1 MMIDVEKLQL
11 VGTGFTAKVYLFEE
25 NKVIKLFNKDY
36 DVGAVEYEAK
46 IARAIDGAGVAA
58 PKFYQTIEVNGQY
71 GIVYECVQGEL
82 LFSLLVK
89 ASFLQGIGL
98 IKKMA
103 RAQIEINQKVI
114 QSLPSQIERLS
125 YLIGKADGIEFYKD
139 DLLKGLKAINQE
151 SFICHGDFHAGNI
164 IARDGRFVAIDWM
177 NCYAGNKEGDLA
189 RTYLMLVTPDLPSGL
204 GKIQKALLTLYKKA
218 LGRVYLNEY
227 LKLSGMKKRGLKKW
241 FPIIAAARLTDNIQS
256 ERKWLLKIIKKNI
269 KFLKTK

>member
-1 MMIDVEKLQL
+1 MIDIEKLQL

-71 GIVYECVQGEL
+71 GIIYEYVQGEPF
-82 LFSLLVK
+82 FSLLIN
-89 ASFLQGIGL
+89 ASFLQGVRL
-98 IKKMA
+98 IKRMA
-103 RAQIEINQKVI
+103 QAQIEINQKNC
-114 QSLPSQIERLS
+114 QGLPSQIDRLS
-125 YLIGKADGIEFYKD
+125 YLIGKAEGIEAYKD
-139 DLLKGLKAINQE
+139 DLLKGLKAIKQE

-177 NCYAGNKEGDLA
+177 NCYAGNKEGDLL

-204 GKIQKALLTLYKKA
+204 GKIKKALLTLYKKA
-218 LGRVYLNEY
+218 LGRVYLREY
-227 LKLSGMKKRGLKKW
+227 LKLSGLKKRDLIKW
-241 FPIIAAARLTDNIQS
+241 LPIIAAARLDDNIPS
-256 ERKWLLKIIKKNI
+256 ERKWLLKIIRKTI
-269 KFLKTK
+269 KFLRKR